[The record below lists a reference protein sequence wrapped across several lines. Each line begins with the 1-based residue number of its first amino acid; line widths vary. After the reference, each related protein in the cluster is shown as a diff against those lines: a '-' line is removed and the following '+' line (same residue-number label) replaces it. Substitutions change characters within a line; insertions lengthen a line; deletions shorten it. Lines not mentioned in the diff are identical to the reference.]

1 MQQPVSKPRV
11 CRSSLSQISFSN
23 DKGTSDGSLLK
34 NDPLLSV
41 DIQNLIESSKKHP
54 SNILICYL
62 NINSLRY
69 KVVDLRILSSK
80 FLPHYFV
87 LAKTKLGEG
96 FPNSQFVIDQYEIR
110 TRLNT
115 NENGRVLTEYVRKGL
130 ICKLLK
136 IQSA

>member
-11 CRSSLSQISFSN
+11 CKSSLSQVSSRN
-23 DKGTSDGSLLK
+23 AKGTSDRSLLK
-34 NDPLLSV
+34 NDSLLAV

-54 SNILICYL
+54 NNVLICYL

-69 KVVDLRILSSK
+69 KVVDLRTLLSI

-96 FPNSQFVIDQYEIR
+96 FPNSQFAIDQYEIR
-110 TRLNT
+110 TRLDT
-115 NENGRVLTEYVRKGL
+115 NENGGRLIKYVRKVL
-130 ICKLLK
+130 SANSWKT
-136 IQSA
+136 QSA